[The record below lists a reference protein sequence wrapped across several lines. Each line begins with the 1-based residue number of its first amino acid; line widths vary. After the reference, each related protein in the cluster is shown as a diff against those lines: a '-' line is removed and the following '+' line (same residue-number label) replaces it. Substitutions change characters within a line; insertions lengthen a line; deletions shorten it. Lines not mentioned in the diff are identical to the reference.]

1 MVATPAGARVR
12 TRLRVPDADAAVLRA
27 AGEHLGSLTSAD
39 LAARCAEGRPGA
51 KGRAG
56 SRRVRKQR
64 SPRNRPPGLHLAN
77 RPDGRYLDASWK
89 TPAIEPV
96 TLDQAR
102 MGNVVS
108 VDVNAGHLAMAVLD
122 PDGNQIGVPRT
133 IGLPLAGLP
142 ATPRDGHLRAAISHI
157 LHTAREHHAA
167 AVVIE
172 NLDLGD
178 ARRQGGERTG
188 NRPSKGRRGR
198 AFRHQL
204 TGIPTARFRDRLTHV
219 ACNAGLAVIAVDPAY
234 TSRGPDGPRPATRR
248 PKTVPGRP
256 PRRTRSCWV
265 SRNGGYCS
273 AHVYPAA
280 GVHVPRRRSR
290 RRGRAGRVRWHA
302 REQRVCR
309 RQRS

>member
-1 MVATPAGARVR
+1 VSALRTIAEPLVVATPAGARVR

-27 AGEHLGSLTSAD
+27 AGEHLGSLASAD
-39 LAARCAEGRPGA
+39 LAARCAEGRLDA

-56 SRRVRKQR
+56 SRRVCKQR

-77 RPDGRYLDASWK
+77 RPDWRYLDASWK

-122 PDGNQIGVPRT
+122 PHGNQIGVPRT

-234 TSRGPDGPRPATRR
+234 ASRWAAQHWPTPMRQHHPRLTGHHVGSVRDRQTR
-248 PKTVPGRP
+248 TRP
-256 PRRTRSCWV
+256 PGSPPCVREPIRTRGCGQV
-265 SRNGGYCS
+265 NPGT
-273 AHVYPAA
+273 
-280 GVHVPRRRSR
+280 PRD
-290 RRGRAGRVRWHA
+290 
-302 REQRVCR
+302 
-309 RQRS
+309 

>member
-1 MVATPAGARVR
+1 M
-12 TRLRVPDADAAVLRA
+12 PDADAAVLRA
-27 AGEHLGSLTSAD
+27 AGEHLGSLASAD
-39 LAARCAEGRPGA
+39 LAARCAEGRLDA

-77 RPDGRYLDASWK
+77 RPDRRYLDASWK

-122 PDGNQIGVPRT
+122 PDGNQIGLPRT

-234 TSRGPDGPRPATRR
+234 TSRWAAQHWLTPMRQHHPRLTGHHAGSVRDRQTR
-248 PKTVPGRP
+248 TRP
-256 PRRTRSCWV
+256 PGSPPCVREPIRTRGCGQV
-265 SRNGGYCS
+265 NPGT
-273 AHVYPAA
+273 
-280 GVHVPRRRSR
+280 PRD
-290 RRGRAGRVRWHA
+290 
-302 REQRVCR
+302 
-309 RQRS
+309 